1 MPTLEFLKYEF
12 LTHTVNFCTRSAF
25 SQVLG
30 LGPGLLY
37 TVCRVL
43 ENFIK
48 TICLNQ
54 EYKCKVKLPFKE
66 TRDILHDPFALC
78 EKHLLKLNT
87 YLKNDTVLLKK
98 YNDIF
103 SDKTELAIIEKTK
116 QTVERS
122 NSLANT
128 EEILH
133 DTICVTYK
141 LKKGIIETFEEYIY
155 YLKI

>member
-25 SQVLG
+25 SQGLG
-30 LGPGLLY
+30 LDPSLLY

-43 ENFIK
+43 ENFDK

-54 EYKCKVKLPFKE
+54 EYRCKVKLPFKE

-78 EKHLLKLNT
+78 EKYLLKLNT

-103 SDKTELAIIEKTK
+103 SDKTELRIIEKTK

-133 DTICVTYK
+133 DTSCVTNK
-141 LKKGIIETFEEYIY
+141 LKKAIIEAFEKYIY

>member
-1 MPTLEFLKYEF
+1 MPTLEFVKYEF

-25 SQVLG
+25 SE
-30 LGPGLLY
+30 GPGLDPGPLY

-43 ENFIK
+43 ENFNG

-54 EYKCKVKLPFKE
+54 EYGCKVKLPFKE

-78 EKHLLKLNT
+78 EKHLSKLNT

-103 SDKTELAIIEKTK
+103 SDKTKLGNIEKLNKLLNPATVWLIKTK
-116 QTVERS
+116 SCMILAVQLTSSKQV
-122 NSLANT
+122 SLKH
-128 EEILH
+128 LK
-133 DTICVTYK
+133 TIF
-141 LKKGIIETFEEYIY
+141 II
-155 YLKI
+155 

>member
-1 MPTLEFLKYEF
+1 MPTLEFVKYEF

>member
-1 MPTLEFLKYEF
+1 MPTLEFVKYEF

-25 SQVLG
+25 SE
-30 LGPGLLY
+30 GPGLDSGPLY

-43 ENFIK
+43 ENFNG

-54 EYKCKVKLPFKE
+54 EYGCKVKLPFKE

-78 EKHLLKLNT
+78 EKHLSKLNT

-103 SDKTELAIIEKTK
+103 SDKTKLGNIEKLNKLLNPATVWLIKTK
-116 QTVERS
+116 S
-122 NSLANT
+122 CMILA
-128 EEILH
+128 
-133 DTICVTYK
+133 V
-141 LKKGIIETFEEYIY
+141 
-155 YLKI
+155 

>member
-87 YLKNDTVLLKK
+87 YLINDTVLLKK

>member
-1 MPTLEFLKYEF
+1 MPTLEFVKYEF

-25 SQVLG
+25 SE
-30 LGPGLLY
+30 GPGLDPGPLY

-43 ENFIK
+43 ENFNG

-54 EYKCKVKLPFKE
+54 EYGCKVKLPFKE

-78 EKHLLKLNT
+78 EKHLSKLNT

-103 SDKTELAIIEKTK
+103 SDKTKLGNIEKLNKLLNPATVWLIKTK
-116 QTVERS
+116 SCMILAVQLTSSKQV
-122 NSLANT
+122 SLSH
-128 EEILH
+128 LK
-133 DTICVTYK
+133 TIF
-141 LKKGIIETFEEYIY
+141 II
-155 YLKI
+155 